1 MLQVPLVVS
10 PILTTAGIF
19 FSSLWVVQFKVRTF
33 NVNGTCRT
41 NIDVTAADLDVGISC
56 YVAQLRRAG

>member
-19 FSSLWVVQFKVRTF
+19 FSPLWVVQFKVRTF
-33 NVNGTCRT
+33 NVNDTCRT
-41 NIDVTAADLDVGISC
+41 NIDVTTADLDVGIPC
-56 YVAQLRRAG
+56 RIA